1 MIDKPNFLEIFI
13 QIVPDFS
20 FPKFFLVI
28 NQAYAK
34 LYKSKDNHF
43 MIKKNK
49 QDNKPYLI
57 LSPKKEF
64 EEKLSKKTDSTGTRL
79 FAGRMV
85 KVRNAYIL
93 SDRFCEIIYLCTGN
107 VEGANALLRCHNSQ
121 YLLNKT
127 LKMFSASQISNE
139 HRCLLKE
146 LILNSQ
152 TFLDKTKKVQLITPE
167 DLITIR
173 REVQSQQKFIDQA
186 EINELLESTRETFP
200 QKYLFTSG
208 VSFKREFLKDALN
221 LHKNDQTNLGFMFNF
236 LFKHESLTKE
246 DIIQCYEHYL
256 KSQELPS
263 DIRILILE
271 RLTKAYIV
279 TNAFTSKI
287 EITEQAIACCEQLLS
302 LTAYEKTDPLNYKN
316 LLTFLINLYHKNKD
330 FSKTIG
336 CCIKLYNTFPSYD
349 LVSEIEKLARKAQK
363 SENYIGAIEYYAFIV
378 NLLNPKVPLVT
389 RIMIL
394 K

>member
-1 MIDKPNFLEIFI
+1 
-13 QIVPDFS
+13 
-20 FPKFFLVI
+20 
-28 NQAYAK
+28 
-34 LYKSKDNHF
+34 